1 MGKSIEMSDIRI
13 VMSCTFCSVCTSI
26 SWVMDEVYIGA
37 AHLTYGIINRLW
49 EIAAAAGPT
58 PKEGEASSSSSLLA
72 VVAPELS
79 ASWINFVANLAC
91 GSRNANWPIERVV
104 YHNCSAEK
112 CSRPSMLLVGMILG
126 RVHISDSTMN
136 T

>member
-1 MGKSIEMSDIRI
+1 MGKRIEMSDIRI

-49 EIAAAAGPT
+49 EIAAAAAPT
-58 PKEGEASSSSSLLA
+58 PTEGEASSSSSLLV

-79 ASWINFVANLAC
+79 ASWINFVANLLADHEMPT
-91 GSRNANWPIERVV
+91 GRSSESFIIIARQRNVV
-104 YHNCSAEK
+104 
-112 CSRPSMLLVGMILG
+112 
-126 RVHISDSTMN
+126 VHRCFWWE
-136 T
+136 

>member
-26 SWVMDEVYIGA
+26 SCVMDEVYIGA

-49 EIAAAAGPT
+49 EIAAAAAPT
-58 PKEGEASSSSSLLA
+58 PTEGEASSSSFSLLV

-79 ASWINFVANLAC
+79 ASWINFVANLADHEMPT
-91 GSRNANWPIERVV
+91 GRSSESFIIIARQRNVV
-104 YHNCSAEK
+104 
-112 CSRPSMLLVGMILG
+112 
-126 RVHISDSTMN
+126 VHRCFWWE
-136 T
+136 

>member
-49 EIAAAAGPT
+49 EIAAAAAPT
-58 PKEGEASSSSSLLA
+58 PTERGVLLV

-79 ASWINFVANLAC
+79 ASWINFVANLADHEMPT
-91 GSRNANWPIERVV
+91 GRSSESFIIIARQRNVV
-104 YHNCSAEK
+104 
-112 CSRPSMLLVGMILG
+112 
-126 RVHISDSTMN
+126 VHRCFWWE
-136 T
+136 